1 MTAEII
7 SIGDELLIGQ
17 VVNTNASWL
26 GEQLFPLGIP
36 VMRVISIGDDEA
48 AIIEAFDDSMQR
60 SPVVIVT
67 GGLGP
72 THDDITKTVAC
83 KYFKTELIEN
93 EAVLKHVASFF
104 ERRGLP
110 LTPSNRSQ
118 ALVPRNCKVLHN
130 ELGTAPGM
138 YFETGGKNMFILPG
152 VPVEMERI
160 FTDEITPILE
170 KKRSGGVVLWR
181 TLNTTGI
188 AESLLYERMGNIDD
202 ILKGK
207 ARLAFLPSFRGVR
220 LRITVESK
228 SREEAQSIVDETERR
243 IREKA
248 EQFIYSTG
256 DESLEETIG
265 NILRERKLW
274 LATAESCTGGLIAD
288 YITNVAGSSDYFARG
303 YVTYSKETKSELLDV
318 PMDLIKQYGV
328 VSGEVAKAMALGA
341 RLRSEA
347 DIAISTTGNAGP
359 TSDEGSD
366 TIGLVWIGYSDAQ
379 RTIAK
384 KFIFGKDRV
393 INKERFAS
401 AALNLLRKMLLGIAD
416 E

>member
-1 MTAEII
+1 MNAEII

-26 GEQLFPLGIP
+26 GEQLFSLGIP
-36 VMRVISIGDDEA
+36 VTRVIVVGDDED
-48 AIIEAFDDSMQR
+48 AIVRAFDEAMQR
-60 SPVVIVT
+60 SPVVVVT

-72 THDDITKTVAC
+72 THDDITKTIAC

-93 EAVLKHVASFF
+93 EAVLKHVTEIFG
-104 ERRGLP
+104 RRGQP

-118 ALVPRNCKVLHN
+118 ALVPRNCTVLHN

-138 YFETGGKNMFILPG
+138 YFETNGKNMFILPG
-152 VPVEMERI
+152 VPAEMKRI

-188 AESLLYERMGNIDD
+188 AESLLYERMGSIDD
-202 ILKGK
+202 ILQGK

-220 LRITVESK
+220 LRITVESENK
-228 SREEAQSIVDETERR
+228 EAAQKIIEEVERR

-256 DESLEETIG
+256 DESLEEVIG
-265 NILRERKLW
+265 KILRERKLW
-274 LATAESCTGGLIAD
+274 LATAESCTGGLIAN
-288 YITNVAGSSDYFARG
+288 YITNVSGSSDYFSRG
-303 YVTYSKETKSELLDV
+303 YVTYANEAKTELLDV
-318 PMDLIKQYGV
+318 PADVLSAHGA
-328 VSGEVAKAMALGA
+328 VSEEVAKAMALGA
-341 RLRSEA
+341 RLHAKA
-347 DIAISTTGNAGP
+347 DVAISTTGIAGP
-359 TSDEGSD
+359 LGGSEEKP
-366 TIGLVWIGYSDAQ
+366 IGLVWIGYSDAD

-384 KFIFGKDRV
+384 KFIFGKDRL
-393 INKERFAS
+393 INKERFA
-401 AALNLLRKMLLGIAD
+401 AAAFDLLRKMLLGIPG
-416 E
+416 